1 MNIVE
6 RLTEILVKDYKL
18 DPEKLVPEAR
28 LDELGVDSL
37 GVMELVFKIEDEFGV
52 RFPAEQVELVT
63 IGDVVAYVQNVMTPP
78 PATGAAAGA
87 AASQART

>member
-18 DPEKLVPEAR
+18 PAEKLVPEAR

-52 RFPAEQVELVT
+52 RFPADQVELVT
-63 IGDVVAYVQNVMTPP
+63 VGDVLAYVQSVLTPP
-78 PATGAAAGA
+78 PGPEAAAAG
-87 AASQART
+87 QARP

>member
-18 DPEKLVPEAR
+18 PAEKLVPEAR

-63 IGDVVAYVQNVMTPP
+63 IGDVLAYVQSVLTPP
-78 PATGAAAGA
+78 PAGTGADAA
-87 AASQART
+87 AASQARP

>member
-1 MNIVE
+1 MDIVE
-6 RLTEILVKDYKL
+6 RLKEILVKDYKL
-18 DPEKLVPEAR
+18 APEKLVPEAR

-52 RFPAEQVELVT
+52 RFPSEQVELVT

-78 PATGAAAGA
+78 ATGAAATA

>member
-1 MNIVE
+1 MNIAE
-6 RLTEILVKDYKL
+6 RLTEILVKEYKL
-18 DPEKLVPEAR
+18 PAEKLVPEAR

-52 RFPAEQVELVT
+52 RFPSEQVELVT
-63 IGDVVAYVQNVMTPP
+63 VGDVITYVQNVMTPP
-78 PATGAAAGA
+78 PAPA